1 MFSADPMR
9 SAGSLA
15 SLLLGGSMGLAASE
29 KAAFVLSLVG
39 HELAAKLFVGLSKRE
54 QSAILRSLMTG
65 QHNLTDTDIS
75 EICSEFAALCGK
87 NSAAANQ
94 SLRAPSDVYAGIEL
108 PRASRVN
115 EICEEIPDWILVD
128 YLKNQLDSVVS
139 SVLGSIDLKRA
150 GAVFRA
156 MPQER
161 QTSLLLSL
169 SRERVLEASVLDEL
183 EQDLDELRARTA
195 SGRYGQR
202 VGGTQRV
209 LALVQALEP
218 EIRQRVL
225 EEVEAREPGLAR
237 HLEGG
242 LLSVERLAGLLP
254 AHLALLLAQLKDSE
268 IGAFLRGESTKIQSI
283 YLSGLSKRRREDV
296 ECLLAPEKKI
306 TQKQKAEACDRLR
319 MCAQQMKGEGR
330 ILFPWEESLVG

>member
-1 MFSADPMR
+1 
-9 SAGSLA
+9 
-15 SLLLGGSMGLAASE
+15 MGLAASE
-29 KAAFVLSLVG
+29 KAAIVLSLVG
-39 HELAAKLFVGLSKRE
+39 HELAAKLFIGLSKRE
-54 QSAILRSLMTG
+54 QSAILRSLMTKH
-65 QHNLTDTDIS
+65 HNLTDSDIS

-87 NSAAANQ
+87 NSAFAKE
-94 SLRAPSDVYAGIEL
+94 SLRAPSHIYAGIEV
-108 PRASRVN
+108 PQGSRVN
-115 EICEEIPDWILVD
+115 EICEDIPDWILVD
-128 YLKNQLDSVVS
+128 HLKNQLDSVVS
-139 SVLGSIDLKRA
+139 AVLGSIDPIRA
-150 GAVFRA
+150 AAVFRA
-156 MPQER
+156 MPHER

-169 SRERVLEASVLDEL
+169 GRERVLESSVLDEL
-183 EQDLDELRARTA
+183 EKDLDELRVRTA

-218 EIRQRVL
+218 DIRERVL
-225 EEVEAREPGLAR
+225 EEIEAREPGLAR

-254 AHLALLLAQLKDSE
+254 SHLALLLAQLKDSE
-268 IGAFLRGESTKIQSI
+268 IGAFLRGESAKIQI
-283 YLSGLSKRRREDV
+283 IFLSSLSKRRREDV

-319 MCAQQMKGEGR
+319 ACAQQMKGEGR